1 MIEGVIYFRKSYV
14 LNTDDP
20 RLFYTDEEDEM
31 ADVNTYRY
39 VRLMTNTFFLNIIRR
54 YFNVDYNCPFITIFH
69 ISRSKH

>member
-39 VRLMTNTFFLNIIRR
+39 VRLMTNTFF
-54 YFNVDYNCPFITIFH
+54 
-69 ISRSKH
+69 